1 MWRWILGGIVAVIAG
16 IMFITRYFAGVP
28 ELNQLTS
35 LTGEVAKVD
44 VETRRSRR
52 STSHTLAVRI
62 GEHPTAYYPH
72 TLPGFERL
80 AASIQEGD
88 RVTALVDTGDS
99 NQIYQI
105 EKDGQQLVSYEQVA
119 EARKSNNRNNGL
131 LGVLFLGVGVGVI
144 GVMGW
149 RWQTGAAGAG

>member
-16 IMFITRYFAGVP
+16 IIFITKYFAGVP
-28 ELNQLTS
+28 ELNQLTTV
-35 LTGEVAKVD
+35 TGAVADVD
-44 VETRRSRR
+44 VEIRRGRR
-52 STSHTLAVRI
+52 STSQTLAVRI

-72 TLPGFERL
+72 TLPDFERL

-88 RVTALVDTGDS
+88 PVTALVDPGDS

-105 EKDGQQLVSYEQVA
+105 EKGGQQLVSYEQVV

-131 LGVLFLGVGVGVI
+131 LGVVFLAVGVGAI

-149 RWQTGAAGAG
+149 RWKTGAAGAG